1 MSEIKL
7 FVLIVAVFLLFYFV
21 PFDSEIVQQSI
32 LNGFKMLNEYAR
44 QHVLLCLVPAF
55 FIAGTISVMLKK
67 DAILKFLGP
76 DAKRIISYPLAAI
89 SGAVLAVCS
98 CTILPIFGGIY
109 KKGAGI
115 GPATTFLFAGPAI
128 NIAAIFLTARVLGWN
143 LGIARMVATITASIL
158 IGLVMEA
165 IYKEKGSGGF
175 VQTTEAST
183 SNGKAF
189 VFFVLQLFFLVLSGL
204 KINQTIKNAG
214 LGVLGISVLGMA
226 FFGFERKETKSW
238 IAETWDFAKKI
249 LPYLFVGVF
258 LAGIITKLLPQNV
271 VILLLGKNNV
281 VSTFFASVIGA
292 VMYFAT
298 LTEVPIVQALTQL
311 GMAKGPTLALLMAG
325 NSLSL
330 PSMIVITRL
339 LGKKKAFTYF
349 GLVVLFSTLFGMIY
363 GMLA

>member
-1 MSEIKL
+1 MKL

-89 SGAVLAVCS
+89 SGAILAVCS

-165 IYKEKGSGGF
+165 IYKGKGSGGF
-175 VQTTEAST
+175 VQTAEANT
-183 SNGKAF
+183 SSAKAI
-189 VFFVLQLFFLVLSGL
+189 VFFVLQLLFLVFSGL
-204 KINQTIKNAG
+204 KINPTIKNAG
-214 LGVLGISVLGMA
+214 LGILGISVLSMA
-226 FFGFERKETKSW
+226 FFGFERDETKAW

-249 LPYLFVGVF
+249 LPYLFIGVF

-271 VILLLGKNNV
+271 VVFLLGKNNIL
-281 VSTFFASVIGA
+281 STFFASVIGA
-292 VMYFAT
+292 FMYFAT

-349 GLVVLFSTLFGMIY
+349 GLVILFSTLFGMIY
-363 GMLA
+363 GLLA